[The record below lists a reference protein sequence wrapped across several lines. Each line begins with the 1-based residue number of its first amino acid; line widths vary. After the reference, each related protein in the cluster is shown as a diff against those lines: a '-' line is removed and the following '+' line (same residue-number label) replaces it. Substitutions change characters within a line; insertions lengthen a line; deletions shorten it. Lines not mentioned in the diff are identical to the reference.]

1 MIFST
6 YSYGFPGFNNHN
18 TLHSSIFT
26 EKNHENSYIP
36 NQIQFNDYQSDYI
49 LSNNMFYFPEN
60 LSQDEDKLIVG
71 DIDDTVISH
80 NFSLISGENN
90 HFLELKEEKIIK
102 IENHSSEKIK
112 CSKYENGEKEIS
124 QIIIENDEKEISQI
138 KTENDEK
145 EISQIKTE
153 NDGNIK
159 KTKKQKKK
167 NRKTRKYNKK
177 KIKKESRRIQFFD
190 RTLIRKEIN
199 KVINK
204 LNEFIFVDF
213 ENIVRRKYKPDDIR
227 KRIKSNFFTWLRKDI
242 NNKLKSQ
249 NYKKEFKFLKCFVE
263 DLNKERNKEFINNTI
278 KELLTK
284 DFYSN
289 LKKNKEKSE
298 TTKNDNNIRKVIG
311 EDVDDKSTKIKIDKD
326 DMKINTNSEIITYLK
341 KNEDLRRKI
350 NFDSLEKKTFAE
362 LFNEYLESGFDYTIF
377 DLKKEEEPYYVN
389 EYIIKAYEFIKYFS
403 E

>member
-49 LSNNMFYFPEN
+49 LSNNMFSFPEN
-60 LSQDEDKLIVG
+60 PSQDEDKLIVG
-71 DIDDTVISH
+71 DIDDIIISH
-80 NFSLISGENN
+80 NGSPISGENN
-90 HFLELKEEKIIK
+90 HFLELKEEKMIK
-102 IENHSSEKIK
+102 IGNHSSENIK
-112 CSKYENGEKEIS
+112 CSKYEKNEKEISQMIIENDEKEIS
-124 QIIIENDEKEISQI
+124 QIIIENDEKEISHNNFHKI
-138 KTENDEK
+138 FIVENLGRRRYDP
-145 EISQIKTE
+145 
-153 NDGNIK
+153 DDM
-159 KTKKQKKK
+159 
-167 NRKTRKYNKK
+167 RK
-177 KIKKESRRIQFFD
+177 KIKTDFFQ
-190 RTLIRKEIN
+190 RLEN
-199 KVINK
+199 N
-204 LNEFIFVDF
+204 LNNE
-213 ENIVRRKYKPDDIR
+213 
-227 KRIKSNFFTWLRKDI
+227 
-242 NNKLKSQ
+242 LKSQ
-249 NYKKEFKFLKCFVE
+249 NYKKEFKFPRCFVY
-263 DLNKERNKEFINNTI
+263 DINKKRNKEFINYTI

-284 DFYSN
+284 DLYSD

-362 LFNEYLESGFDYTIF
+362 LFNEYLESGFKDTMSK
-377 DLKKEEEPYYVN
+377 LKKKKESYYVN
-389 EYIIKAYEFIKYFS
+389 EYEIIAKEFIKYYS